1 MNLATLTLDPVPA
14 LDTAVRNVVIARAAA
29 GALDPNETVYKAIQ
43 ACRAAA
49 RQRLGRERLSSGQAD
64 AVDALVYTVRG
75 QAFEEAS
82 PVVRSRTRVELAPVA
97 PPATKLILASLGRIE
112 QGLSG
117 LGKVVWAIGMM
128 ILRVLARRSTDD
140 APPYRIAPPSA
151 CEPFGYLPPVGGPF
165 TQIVAPITVRDTR
178 LS

>member
-82 PVVRSRTRVELAPVA
+82 PVVRSRTRVELAPVE
-97 PPATKLILASLGRIE
+97 PPPRSSSWPRSGASSRGSAGSGRS
-112 QGLSG
+112 SG
-117 LGKVVWAIGMM
+117 
-128 ILRVLARRSTDD
+128 
-140 APPYRIAPPSA
+140 PS
-151 CEPFGYLPPVGGPF
+151 G
-165 TQIVAPITVRDTR
+165 
-178 LS
+178 